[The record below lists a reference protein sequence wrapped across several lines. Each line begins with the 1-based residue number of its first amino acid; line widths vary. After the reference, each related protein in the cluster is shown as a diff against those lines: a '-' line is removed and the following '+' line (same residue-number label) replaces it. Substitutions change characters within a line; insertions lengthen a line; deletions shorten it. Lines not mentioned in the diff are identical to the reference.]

1 MTTKRTLI
9 ILPLIVLSV
18 ILVFRFVLFSDSGTT
33 VTIRNNTNQTIENLF
48 FASIDNK
55 EEYSIAK
62 IDPHTSSSFKY
73 NIGGSNE
80 NAVNLRHISNSGDSK
95 YYSIIGYVI
104 WSYSY
109 INVDINSVEKDGEL
123 NIEVDVPRLGQ

>member
-9 ILPLIVLSV
+9 RLPLIVLSV

-62 IDPHTSSSFKY
+62 IDPHANISFKY
-73 NIGGSNE
+73 
-80 NAVNLRHISNSGDSK
+80 RH
-95 YYSIIGYVI
+95 
-104 WSYSY
+104 
-109 INVDINSVEKDGEL
+109 
-123 NIEVDVPRLGQ
+123 